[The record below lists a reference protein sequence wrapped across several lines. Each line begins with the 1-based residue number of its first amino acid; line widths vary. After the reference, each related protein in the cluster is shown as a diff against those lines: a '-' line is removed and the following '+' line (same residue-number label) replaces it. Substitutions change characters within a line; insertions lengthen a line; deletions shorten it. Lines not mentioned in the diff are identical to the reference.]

1 MSDFSFKTCL
11 KKKINSKI
19 VNTNYVTDEKT
30 SKFIL
35 FLIIV

>member
-11 KKKINSKI
+11 KNKINSKI
-19 VNTNYVTDEKT
+19 VNTNYATDEKT